1 MNKLILKQ
9 ILASNQEDVMQY
21 RISPRKLPSDTFPRQ
36 VFVGVRRAGKS
47 FMLYQK
53 MQERLAAGIRW
64 DEMLYLN
71 FEDDRL
77 SDFTVEDFN
86 LILECHSEMYGKRPM
101 LFLDEIQNI
110 DGWEK
115 FARRLADAKY
125 KVWITGSN
133 AKMLSAEIMTTLGGR
148 YMMEEVYPYSF
159 QEYLNARNVP
169 FDEISLLATEAR
181 GKISR
186 EWNEYFM
193 WGGLPEAIDL
203 PVKRNYLSS
212 TFQKIYL
219 GDICSRN
226 NISNPNNLRLMLKRL
241 AENVRQSISY
251 NRLAGVLSSV
261 SGKISMPTVSK
272 YIEFSEAAWLIIR
285 LRNISAPFADKET
298 ACKYYFVDNGVL
310 NLFLLDGETA
320 LLENLAALSLFRKY
334 GHDKDN
340 ERVFFYNDK
349 VEVDFYIPEDSLA
362 IQVSYSISK
371 SEDTFAREVN
381 ALKKLPKALPCKRRL
396 ILTFD
401 EETLIDDEFGH
412 IEVLPLWKWLLQA

>member
-1 MNKLILKQ
+1 
-9 ILASNQEDVMQY
+9 
-21 RISPRKLPSDTFPRQ
+21 
-36 VFVGVRRAGKS
+36 
-47 FMLYQK
+47 
-53 MQERLAAGIRW
+53 
-64 DEMLYLN
+64 
-71 FEDDRL
+71 
-77 SDFTVEDFN
+77 
-86 LILECHSEMYGKRPM
+86 
-101 LFLDEIQNI
+101 
-110 DGWEK
+110 
-115 FARRLADAKY
+115 
-125 KVWITGSN
+125 
-133 AKMLSAEIMTTLGGR
+133 
-148 YMMEEVYPYSF
+148 
-159 QEYLNARNVP
+159 
-169 FDEISLLATEAR
+169 
-181 GKISR
+181 
-186 EWNEYFM
+186 
-193 WGGLPEAIDL
+193 
-203 PVKRNYLSS
+203 
-212 TFQKIYL
+212 
-219 GDICSRN
+219 
-226 NISNPNNLRLMLKRL
+226 
-241 AENVRQSISY
+241 
-251 NRLAGVLSSV
+251 
-261 SGKISMPTVSK
+261 MPTVSK